1 MTNQAMLPS
10 PSQTQFPTNLTHQTA
25 GSATPPTQDSHL
37 SSTLQAPCFPD
48 SITAELD
55 QLLLEVGMHA
65 TNLLETRDSSSLRDR
80 TPVILRPPPV
90 PAEPRYPTTGQKR
103 SKRGRPNA
111 PRLQNGRFQSVGS
124 PSTKKTSTVTLL
136 LPTTSEQPHEPL
148 VMKIRASPY
157 ANLFS
162 DMIPPDFYENSYC
175 VISSNS
181 LSSLPSFSQSFPS
194 TTQSSSVTTSYAGS
208 NTVVSSTLLPSS
220 AQSTSVITSYFESNT
235 LFPSPQF
242 EFPSSEQFANNIIYY
257 VIRLAPQN
265 TSNNLHLIVLEN
277 MVHQHFKQPL
287 IVHINSFL
295 AANPVRNY
303 ITYASIIQ
311 SSLSFLGII

>member
-1 MTNQAMLPS
+1 MLPS
-10 PSQTQFPTNLTHQTA
+10 TSQTQLPTNLTHQTA

-37 SSTLQAPCFPD
+37 SSTPQAPCFPD

-55 QLLLEVGMHA
+55 QLLLEVGLHA
-65 TNLLETRDSSSLRDR
+65 TNLLETRDSYSHRDK

-90 PAEPRYPTTGQKR
+90 PAEPRDPTTGQKR

-111 PRLQNGRFQSVGS
+111 PRLQNGRFQSVS
-124 PSTKKTSTVTLL
+124 SSSTEKTSTETLL
-136 LPTTSEQPHEPL
+136 LPTTSEKQHEPL

-157 ANLFS
+157 ANLPS

-175 VISSNS
+175 VISCNP
-181 LSSLPSFSQSFPS
+181 LSSLPSSSQSLPS

-208 NTVVSSTLLPSS
+208 NTVVPLTLLPSS
-220 AQSTSVITSYFESNT
+220 ALSTSVITSYSESYT
-235 LFPSPQF
+235 LLTAPKFY
-242 EFPSSEQFANNIIYY
+242 FPSSEQFANDIIYY
-257 VIRLAPQN
+257 VICLAPQS

-287 IVHINSFL
+287 IAHMNSLL